1 VEVND
6 AAGRTK
12 RPFIT
17 LHVILEPT
25 VLACGDSASGV
36 FEGSGYAGADPDFDY
51 FGGHEWLAVELPD
64 DDTTRVSLQWTLE
77 RAITAYVERP
87 NEVIGSWDTEEHYVP
102 RVMDQVTGNTELR
115 IDASSQPSL
124 SGYAAQ
130 ELLPILAVAQTAGA
144 WEVTVECSDGPI
156 FVTVPQYPTE
166 LGKELEYDFDVYN
179 EPAGTRIYTPDEL
192 PEWMI
197 WDEATGQVTGT
208 AEEVGSWP
216 FTLIAESPDGR
227 IREERSIIGVYEV
240 REVGCGDR
248 VQATTL
254 DGYFDG
260 EFTTYYDTD
269 GYHVYRMGLGEDV
282 LASTVEIQLSGLD
295 ASFMG
300 TADPDPGWLKFFPG
314 AERIYGGFYPSLFRL
329 DPRTYPAM
337 KHYREVEEIYFQ
349 VAPTG
354 LERSY
359 TLDVTCDDTP
369 RPDLAGLP
377 VIPIFEPV
385 DEDFPAVGGQA
396 PYLWTAEGLPT
407 GLQLSTEG
415 KLTGSVGEQL
425 ESLVTLT
432 VEDKLGAEGSDS
444 YPLYSSVEAACEGD
458 TLVRC
463 GDTVTGTFSSSYFA
477 DPSYTS
483 PSASPWRRWTPSFA
497 STSPTPAAPPTSSST
512 RTRASTWPTSTGGTS
527 RASASTPS
535 ASPPSRTTPAC
546 PSGWW
551 CGPTTTATGGSRSPA
566 SSQATSATSRSTGSD
581 SSDTALR
588 ADVHT
593 TTRSRPSSFARN
605 RAPSAIAS
613 TSRQSAPM
621 RSSASPNDPVKLGCS
636 GCASLIRA
644 SSLRSRSRLRWAA
657 SMLAPGHTKTNSS
670 PPQRHSTSSART
682 VADATLAKVRSARS
696 PASWP

>member
-1 VEVND
+1 MLASLAFVGLLALSGCKDHGDGGVGGTADPLLEAVDQTLPIAIVRKKYDEPLLANAGTAPYTWTVPEWQALPGGLELSADGRLTGRPSQAGTFTFQVEVND

-102 RVMDQVTGNTELR
+102 RVMDPVTGNTELR

-483 PSASPWRRWTPSFA
+483 N
-497 STSPTPAAPPTSSST
+497 STARLCLVEDNLGAVGFTVEAMDTQLRVDVADP
-512 RTRASTWPTSTGGTS
+512 G
-527 RASASTPS
+527 
-535 ASPPSRTTPAC
+535 RTTDELLYEDKGVYVAYVDRWDIEGVGINPF
-546 PSGWW
+546 GF
-551 CGPTTTATGGSRSPA
+551 PTVTDYTGMPIRVVV
-566 SSQATSATSRSTGSD
+566 
-581 SSDTALR
+581 R
-588 ADVHT
+588 AYDDGDWRVQVT
-593 TTRSRPSSFARN
+593 
-605 RAPSAIAS
+605 
-613 TSRQSAPM
+613 
-621 RSSASPNDPVKLGCS
+621 CE
-636 GCASLIRA
+636 
-644 SSLRSRSRLRWAA
+644 
-657 SMLAPGHTKTNSS
+657 
-670 PPQRHSTSSART
+670 
-682 VADATLAKVRSARS
+682 
-696 PASWP
+696 